1 MALSQAKLMAF
12 RNSRTQGAIGL
23 VYYPTEIAQI
33 ERQNEEPQ

>member
-23 VYYPTEIAQI
+23 VVLPKIDRPDRA
-33 ERQNEEPQ
+33 EPD